1 MSPRRRHSALQGGQ
15 EIHVACLSSPTPASP
30 SLGNL
35 LGQLTHS
42 STVNTVTQER
52 SLIPESALR
61 EDLGRSGEPDTFIN
75 LKSGMHSVHL
85 MKAPPPT
92 NSTDR
97 CHLFQKQSTGTSG
110 MTQRPTSLSSSC
122 WKMVH

>member
-1 MSPRRRHSALQGGQ
+1 MMSPRRRHSALQGGQ
-15 EIHVACLSSPTPASP
+15 EIHVPCLSSPTPASP

-75 LKSGMHSVHL
+75 LKSGMHSV
-85 MKAPPPT
+85 
-92 NSTDR
+92 
-97 CHLFQKQSTGTSG
+97 TSNEG
-110 MTQRPTSLSSSC
+110 SSS
-122 WKMVH
+122 H